1 MIRKDTCRT
10 SVGLLGAGQEVTRSQ
25 VTYSQAGGEE
35 NNQGSGEEGLGEG
48 KGMAGILTSRSCK
61 LEVI

>member
-1 MIRKDTCRT
+1 M
-10 SVGLLGAGQEVTRSQ
+10 GLLDAGKEVTRSQ

-35 NNQGSGEEGLGEG
+35 NNQRSGEEELRAEG
-48 KGMAGILTSRSCK
+48 KGMAGILTSGCCK